1 MFFIIACKISKDIL
15 RTPMEYLIKSYDI
28 SYGISYGITYG
39 ISYGIS

>member
-15 RTPMEYLIKSYDI
+15 GNPMEYLIKSYDI

-39 ISYGIS
+39 IPYGIS